1 MFNIFK
7 KKPKE
12 IELYA
17 PVSGKLVNLEDV
29 QDPVFSKKMMGDGF
43 AVDPTD
49 AVIKSPA
56 DGVISI
62 LHDAHH
68 AFGITTD
75 DGCEILV
82 HIGMDTVE
90 LNGLGFKPL
99 KAQGDKVSAGDP
111 IIEVDF
117 DLIKDK
123 VPSII
128 TPVVVTNIDEYQIA
142 KLDLTE
148 TGNAPVMIVSKK

>member
-12 IELYA
+12 VEIFS
-17 PVSGKLVNLEDV
+17 PIDGKLIKLEDV
-29 QDPVFSKKMMGDGF
+29 DDPVFSGKMMGDGF
-43 AVDPTD
+43 AVEADD
-49 AVIKSPA
+49 SIVKSPA

-62 LHDAHH
+62 LHESHH

-82 HIGMDTVE
+82 HVGMDTVG
-90 LNGLGFKPL
+90 LKGLGFKPL
-99 KAQGDKVSAGDP
+99 KSKGDKVKAGDP
-111 IIEVDF
+111 ILEVDF

-123 VPSII
+123 IPSTH
-128 TPVVVTNIDEYQIA
+128 TPVVVTNIDDYDIL
-142 KLDLTE
+142 KLDLTVS
-148 TGNAPVMIVSKK
+148 GNDSVMKVIKK